1 MASEWPGVVVSG
13 CYQSLGPFVSELG
26 PGNFPHLWSFGH
38 FSAMSSLLMSDFYVT
53 FVMFLPVFVPYL
65 GNIVFM
71 F

>member
-1 MASEWPGVVVSG
+1 MASEWPRVAVSG

-38 FSAMSSLLMSDFYVT
+38 FSAMSSLLYVT
-53 FVMFLPVFVPYL
+53 LVMFLPVFVPYW

>member
-38 FSAMSSLLMSDFYVT
+38 FSAMSSLLYE
-53 FVMFLPVFVPYL
+53 
-65 GNIVFM
+65 
-71 F
+71 